1 MNYTPEPISPPRK
14 GFIFPPPLSN
24 AQNVT
29 QENRQPPVEI
39 TNRPSP
45 STDDGLHE
53 VRLRRSSQFPGF
65 GFHLQYNRI
74 FYIVHHIESNS
85 PAERSGLRADDIIRR
100 INNQK
105 TDQMPHEN
113 FVQILNASTE
123 VIFLVQTYGI
133 YMRTNPE
140 ALQPPS
146 TKPIMETIVNSNK
159 KVDDK
164 PTNVLSRALSKL
176 KSR

>member
-1 MNYTPEPISPPRK
+1 MNYTPEPISPTRK

-24 AQNVT
+24 ARNVS
-29 QENRQPPVEI
+29 QENRQPPVEV
-39 TNRPSP
+39 TNIPSP
-45 STDDGLHE
+45 STNDGLHE

-74 FYIVHHIESNS
+74 FYIIHHIESNS
-85 PAERSGLRADDIIRR
+85 PAERSGLRADDVIRR
-100 INNQK
+100 VNNQK

-113 FVQILNASTE
+113 FVQIMNASTE

-146 TKPIMETIVNSNK
+146 TKPIMETTGNYNK
-159 KVDDK
+159 KVDDRS
-164 PTNVLSRALSKL
+164 TNVLSRALTKL